1 LSTASAAFTV
11 ALVAPLTQ
19 SKAYSD
25 LADEALMAESDI
37 LPEDLRAEISEF
49 HAVADETI
57 KSIGRALDARE
68 PPPAIYHYTND
79 VGLRGILESGK
90 LWLTD
95 IFNLNDPSELSHG
108 FSHAVSILSN
118 KAAVGHPWT
127 KMFAQAFEKFGTQ
140 GGLQASAH
148 FFVGSFSS
156 SGDELGQWRAYAD
169 NGRGYTLGFDTKAL
183 ESAFVGASD
192 ISRYTNSAFP
202 VTYDDA
208 QLAGIH
214 RQFVETIFPMITLP
228 NGRQLPHEV
237 TSEYLTELSVVLAM
251 HVARSVLFYKHE
263 AYSNE
268 KEYRF
273 LQLHRADRPPAE
285 VKSRARPYSLVRY
298 REFDW
303 RSAAPEALKRI
314 VIGPSADHQRAVQF
328 ARDCLRSFHAG
339 EAEITLSK
347 IPYRAV

>member
-1 LSTASAAFTV
+1 MPPLTRPSNQLV
-11 ALVAPLTQ
+11 ALLTPK
-19 SKAYSD
+19 SR
-25 LADEALMAESDI
+25 
-37 LPEDLRAEISEF
+37 LPS
-49 HAVADETI
+49 
-57 KSIGRALDARE
+57 
-68 PPPAIYHYTND
+68 YTND
-79 VGLRGILESGK
+79 IGLMGILESGK

-118 KAAVGHPWT
+118 RAAAGHRAT
-127 KMFAQAFEKFGTQ
+127 KVFAQAFERLATQ
-140 GGLQASAH
+140 GALRASAH

-156 SGDELGQWRAYAD
+156 CGDELGQWRAYAD
-169 NGRGYTLGFDTKAL
+169 NGRGYTLGFDTKVL
-183 ESAFVGASD
+183 ENAFVGASD
-192 ISRYTNSAFP
+192 ILHYTNGAFP
-202 VTYDDA
+202 VGYNDP

-214 RQFVETIFPMITLP
+214 HQFVEMIFPLITLP
-228 NGRQLPHEV
+228 NGRQLSPDA
-237 TSEYLTELSVVLAM
+237 TTEYLTELSVVLA
-251 HVARSVLFYKHE
+251 RSVAQSALFYKHE

-273 LQLHRADRPPAE
+273 LQLYRPDMPPPE
-285 VKSRARPYSLVRY
+285 VKFRARRYSLVRY

-303 RSAAPEALKRI
+303 RSVAPDALKRI

>member
-1 LSTASAAFTV
+1 MAD
-11 ALVAPLTQ
+11 
-19 SKAYSD
+19 SD
-25 LADEALMAESDI
+25 MFPADM
-37 LPEDLRAEISEF
+37 RAEISKF
-49 HAVADETI
+49 DAAADETM
-57 KSIGRALDARE
+57 KSIGRALDARA
-68 PPPAIYHYTND
+68 PPPIIYHYTND
-79 VGLRGILESGK
+79 AGLRGILESGK

-118 KAAVGHPWT
+118 KAADGHRWT
-127 KMFAQAFEKFGTQ
+127 KLFAQAFEKFDTPR
-140 GGLQASAH
+140 LQASAH

-183 ESAFVGASD
+183 ESAFVRASD
-192 ISRYTNSAFP
+192 VSRYSNNTFP

-214 RQFVETIFPMITLP
+214 RKFVEMIFPLITLP

-237 TSEYLTELSVVLAM
+237 TSAYWTELTVVLAM
-251 HVARSVLFYKHE
+251 HVVRSALFYKHE

-273 LQLHRADRPPAE
+273 LQLHRADMPPLE
-285 VKSRARPYSLVRY
+285 VKFRARPCSLVRY
-298 REFDW
+298 RDFDW
-303 RSAAPEALKRI
+303 RSLAPEALKRI

-328 ARDCLRSFHAG
+328 ASDCLRSFHAG
-339 EAEITLSK
+339 KAEIILSK